1 MFKDIHDSRV
11 VAYSVDSRSKKL
23 VLAFESGTDP
33 LLHEFTLLFH
43 GVIAHQFIYPE
54 MPSWVLDL
62 VETSASDLLKK
73 EWENITEGYRE
84 CGWPGPWASSLEE
97 AIRFC
102 ESDSIHGY
110 ELEQSY
116 GMSGWILATSVEY
129 RDSTNRVNP

>member
-1 MFKDIHDSRV
+1 MFKNIHDSKV
-11 VAYSVDSRSKKL
+11 VAYSVDSRSKEL
-23 VLAFESGTDP
+23 VLAFESETGS
-33 LLHEFTLLFH
+33 LLHEFSLLFR
-43 GVIAHQFIYPE
+43 GVTAHQFIYPE

-62 VETSASDLLKK
+62 VETSAPDLLKK
-73 EWENITEGYRE
+73 EWKNITEGYLE

-102 ESDSIHGY
+102 ESNSIHGY

-129 RDSTNRVNP
+129 RYPTKSVKP